1 MKFKDYK
8 FSEDGLEE
16 VTREWI
22 RDSLK
27 MIGEDFSQESVENF
41 EIDNIIL
48 ENFNLE
54 IMVQTLNDILEDK
67 NKKDD
72 SFGLFESIFG
82 NNDDDEYLSWK
93 PNDEEEDEYFS
104 PIETKSPLADIK
116 LLTPKEIV
124 AELNKKVIGQDRA
137 KRVLATEIYK
147 HLLKI
152 NKAEEMQDVGKN
164 NIIFAGDS
172 GTGKTFLCETA
183 CGAIGLPFEIVDVSS
198 LSDTGY
204 IGGSATDFLSRLYEK
219 TGGNKELAER
229 AIVILDE
236 IDKIVDE
243 PNASKNTNKDVA
255 SELLKIV
262 EGSDITFKAG
272 YSEVTLST
280 RNMLFVGCGAFDGI
294 EDIIAER
301 LNTNKPSKK
310 RPIGFSVAFVE
321 VEKGEK
327 ELTKDELRDK
337 VEKEDLIKYG
347 LLRELIGR
355 FPVMVA
361 LHSLKEKD
369 LINILKNENGG
380 VVKEYKTIFKAL
392 GKTLIVKDNT
402 YDFIAQKALEDKTGA
417 RALKGAFSKIMEDY
431 MFNAPSEDK
440 KRYTI
445 DKKYCEK
452 VFEN

>member
-8 FSEDGLEE
+8 FSDDGLKE

-67 NKKDD
+67 DKKDD

-82 NNDDDEYLSWK
+82 NSDEDDDEYLSWK
-93 PNDEEEDEYFS
+93 PNDEEDFS
-104 PIETKSPLADIK
+104 PTETKSPLADIK

-152 NKAEEMQDVGKN
+152 NKVEEMQDVGKN

-219 TGGNKELAER
+219 TG
-229 AIVILDE
+229 E
-236 IDKIVDE
+236 I
-243 PNASKNTNKDVA
+243 
-255 SELLKIV
+255 
-262 EGSDITFKAG
+262 
-272 YSEVTLST
+272 
-280 RNMLFVGCGAFDGI
+280 RN
-294 EDIIAER
+294 
-301 LNTNKPSKK
+301 
-310 RPIGFSVAFVE
+310 
-321 VEKGEK
+321 
-327 ELTKDELRDK
+327 
-337 VEKEDLIKYG
+337 
-347 LLRELIGR
+347 
-355 FPVMVA
+355 
-361 LHSLKEKD
+361 
-369 LINILKNENGG
+369 
-380 VVKEYKTIFKAL
+380 
-392 GKTLIVKDNT
+392 
-402 YDFIAQKALEDKTGA
+402 
-417 RALKGAFSKIMEDY
+417 
-431 MFNAPSEDK
+431 
-440 KRYTI
+440 
-445 DKKYCEK
+445 
-452 VFEN
+452 